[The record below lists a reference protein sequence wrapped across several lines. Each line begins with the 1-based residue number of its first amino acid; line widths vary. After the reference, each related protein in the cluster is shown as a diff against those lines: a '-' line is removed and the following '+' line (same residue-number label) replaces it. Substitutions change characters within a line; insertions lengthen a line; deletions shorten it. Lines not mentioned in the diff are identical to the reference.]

1 MSQVETTTKTD
12 SDSVPETT
20 RAVELVDCDVH
31 AQATEPM
38 LSKYLSVAARRR
50 LERYGRRTPRVT
62 EWYPRA
68 RNAGMRVDAWPGKPG
83 HIWGSD
89 PETMRDQLLDE
100 FGVDYAV
107 LEVLSGQDC
116 YDHPDF
122 AAEWNSAVN
131 QWQVDEWL
139 SFDPRLRGT
148 IAVAHEYPSLAVAE
162 IERRAGDERF
172 VAVLL
177 PASAAEQLGSPKYW
191 PIYEAATAF
200 GRPVAFHTGGYVDH
214 RGAGYPS
221 FYLDYHVGNGI
232 VMQSQLASMVAGG
245 MFEAIPGLRVVLT
258 ECGVAWMAALSW
270 SLDAAWELL
279 REDHPRLDRR
289 PSEYIRDHV
298 WFTTQPIEEPDDPQ
312 HLVYAIEQARLGDRL
327 LFATDYPH
335 WDFDSPK
342 QALPRA
348 MGPSLRRA
356 ILCDNALSLYGL
368 PAERPA

>member
-1 MSQVETTTKTD
+1 MSSQVET
-12 SDSVPETT
+12 SSSAVSQGVRP
-20 RAVELVDCDVH
+20 VELVDCDVH
-31 AQATEPM
+31 AQATEAMLAQYLSPGARQM
-38 LSKYLSVAARRR
+38 LSQ
-50 LERYGRRTPRVT
+50 YGRRTPRVT

-68 RNAGMRVDAWPGKPG
+68 RHSGMRVDAWPDKPG

-89 PETMRDQLLDE
+89 PELTREQLLDE
-100 FGVDYAV
+100 FDVDYAV

-139 SFDPRLRGT
+139 SFDPRFRGT
-148 IAVAHEYPSLAVAE
+148 IAVAHEYPSLAIAE
-162 IERRAGDERF
+162 IERRAGDDRF

-191 PIYEAATAF
+191 PIYEAATAA

-232 VMQSQLASMVAGG
+232 VMQTQLASMVAGG
-245 MFEAIPGLRVVLT
+245 MFDAVPGLRVVLT
-258 ECGVAWMAALSW
+258 ECGVAWAAALRW
-270 SLDAAWELL
+270 SLDSAFEVMHD
-279 REDHPRLDRR
+279 EHPRLQRK
-289 PSEYIRDHV
+289 PSEYIDEHV
-298 WFTTQPIEEPDDPQ
+298 WFTTQPIEEPEDPQ
-312 HLVYAIEQARLGDRL
+312 HLVHAISHARLGDRL

-342 QALPRA
+342 QALPRSFE
-348 MGPSLRRA
+348 PSVRRA
-356 ILCDNALSLYGL
+356 ILCENALSLYGL
-368 PAERPA
+368 PSEREV

>member
-1 MSQVETTTKTD
+1 MSQVEIH
-12 SDSVPETT
+12 SGVEAERT

-38 LSKYLSVAARRR
+38 LAKYLSAPARRM
-50 LERYGRRTPRVT
+50 LERYGRRTPRIT
-62 EWYPRA
+62 DWYPRA
-68 RNAGMRVDAWPGKPG
+68 RNAGMRVDAWPDKPG

-89 PETMRDQLLDE
+89 PETTRAQLLDE
-100 FGVDYAV
+100 FAVDYAV

-139 SFDPRLRGT
+139 SFDSRLRGT
-148 IAVAHEYPSLAVAE
+148 IAVPHEYPHLAVAE
-162 IERRAGDERF
+162 IERRAGDDRF

-177 PASAAEQLGSPKYW
+177 PASAADQLGSPKYW
-191 PIYEAATAF
+191 PIYEAAAAF

-232 VMQSQLASMVAGG
+232 VMQGQLASMVAGG

-258 ECGVAWMAALSW
+258 ECGVAWAAALIW
-270 SLDAAWELL
+270 SLDSAWELM
-279 REDHPRLDRR
+279 RSDHPRLQRP
-289 PSEYIRDHV
+289 PSEYIREHV

-312 HLVYAIEQARLGDRL
+312 HLVWAIEHARLGDRL

-342 QALPRA
+342 QALPRTLA
-348 MGPSLRRA
+348 ASLRRA
-356 ILCDNALSLYGL
+356 ILCENALSLYGL
-368 PAERPA
+368 PRERVVDA

>member
-1 MSQVETTTKTD
+1 MSQVETRRSAEATG
-12 SDSVPETT
+12 T
-20 RAVELVDCDVH
+20 RPVALVDCDVH

-38 LSKYLSVAARRR
+38 LAKYLSAPARRL

-68 RNAGMRVDAWPGKPG
+68 RNAGMRVDAWPDKPG

-89 PETMRDQLLDE
+89 PETMRAQLLDE
-100 FGVDYAV
+100 FEVDYAV

-131 QWQVDEWL
+131 QWQADEWL
-139 SFDPRLRGT
+139 GFDSRLRGT
-148 IAVAHEYPSLAVAE
+148 IAVPHEYPQLAVAE
-162 IERRAGDERF
+162 IERWADDERF

-177 PASAAEQLGSPKYW
+177 PASAADQLGAPKYW
-191 PIYEAATAF
+191 PIYEAATAH

-214 RGAGYPS
+214 RGPGYPS
-221 FYLDYHVGNGI
+221 FYLEYHVGNGI
-232 VMQSQLASMVAGG
+232 VMQTQLTSMIAAG

-258 ECGVAWMAALSW
+258 ECGVAWAAALTW
-270 SLDAAWELL
+270 SLDSAWELM
-279 REDHPRLDRR
+279 RDDQPRLQRR
-289 PSEYIRDHV
+289 PSEYIDEHV
-298 WFTTQPIEEPDDPQ
+298 WFTTQPIEEPDDPK
-312 HLVYAIEQARLGDRL
+312 HLIYAIEQARLGDRL

-348 MGPSLRRA
+348 LGASLRQA
-356 ILCDNALSLYGL
+356 ILCENALALYGL
-368 PAERPA
+368 PRERVVDA